1 MSGRPFRRGLEDL
14 GNGLYAWMQPDGSW
28 GWSNAGFV
36 RDGDESLLIDTLFD
50 EPLTAEML
58 AAIEDATAYRTE
70 TERRDALNNYLHYYN
85 HHRPHTAI
93 NNQPPTT
100 RVNNLPD
107 QHR

>member
-1 MSGRPFRRGLEDL
+1 MSRRPFRRGLEDL

-58 AAIEDATAYRTE
+58 AAIEDATGVTPEHDRWSARSVE
-70 TERRDALNNYLHYYN
+70 HAR
-85 HHRPHTAI
+85 
-93 NNQPPTT
+93 
-100 RVNNLPD
+100 
-107 QHR
+107 